1 MRKFIFAFAF
11 SVGTLSA
18 QSKIDSTKENRIL
31 PIIPS
36 ITKEPKNEIAIAN
49 FFPMIFQQTWG
60 GNIGAIYKRYLTPSL
75 ALRFHING
83 SVNTTY
89 KTAYDNNA
97 LATKIGD
104 EYNNLVLGNMNYNVG
119 VGVQKVFFTEN
130 RFNIYQILDLFK
142 GGYSY
147 NQITVNS
154 LAEVNGPNGRTI
166 VQFYRYETG
175 QSNVSY
181 SLNYGIGLNYNF
193 TKYLRAQVETNIQG
207 SYNTI
212 TVLNQRK
219 TIDLNIGDN
228 AYFVSKLEEQ
238 KTPDF
243 TTANL
248 NLTPTTTL
256 YFSYTF

>member
-18 QSKIDSTKENRIL
+18 QSKIDSTKENHIL

-36 ITKEPKNEIAIAN
+36 ISKEPRNEIAIAN
-49 FFPMIFQQTWG
+49 FFPLIFQQTWG
-60 GNIGAIYKRYLTPSL
+60 GNMGAIYKRYLKNDL
-75 ALRFHING
+75 ALRFHLNG
-83 SVNTTY
+83 SVYQTY
-89 KTAYDNNA
+89 KTAFDNNA

-104 EYNNLVLGNMNYNVG
+104 EYNNLVLGNVNFNVG
-119 VGVQKVFFTEN
+119 VGIQKGFFKDN
-130 RFNIYQILDLFK
+130 RLSVYQFLDLFK

-154 LAEVNGPNGRTI
+154 LAEVNGPMGRTI

-175 QSNVSY
+175 QSNISY
-181 SLNYGIGLNYNF
+181 SLNYGIGLNYNL

-207 SYNTI
+207 SFNTI

-219 TIDLNIGDN
+219 TIDLNISDN
-228 AYFVSKLEEQ
+228 TYYVSKLEDT

-243 TTANL
+243 TTSNF